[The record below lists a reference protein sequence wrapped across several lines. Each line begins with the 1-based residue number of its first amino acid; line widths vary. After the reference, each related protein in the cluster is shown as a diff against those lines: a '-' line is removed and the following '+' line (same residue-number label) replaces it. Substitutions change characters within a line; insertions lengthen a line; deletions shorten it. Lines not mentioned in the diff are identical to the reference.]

1 MTEQKDLKI
10 NEAEGNKLIA
20 KFMGLKPNPSDGGRT
35 WGYEVI
41 EMNGETYS
49 PEWTTLK
56 YHKSWDWLMPVVDK
70 IEDMG
75 YYFTICRWTCSVS
88 EEWKDETK
96 HGISTDSKINAVY
109 KSVITFVN
117 WYSRWRG

>member
-1 MTEQKDLKI
+1 MQTLKELKT
-10 NEAEGNKLIA
+10 NEAGDFTDNELIHR
-20 KFMGLKPNPSDGGRT
+20 FMDGDWKKENFQWRPGASRPMTLDDLDLYRT
-35 WGYEVI
+35 
-41 EMNGETYS
+41 
-49 PEWTTLK
+49 
-56 YHKSWDWLMPVVDK
+56 SWNWLMPVVDK

-109 KSVITFVN
+109 KSVVTFVR
-117 WYSRWRG
+117 WYSRGRG